1 MSAERLAPGVRE
13 LLRAEIAA
21 SHGREVSF
29 VARPDANGLIVEA
42 RAVARGTVDAV
53 LALPGVAAR
62 GELLLHNH
70 PSGVL
75 EPSGADLTVAA
86 RLHDGG
92 VGFAI
97 VDNDVTDCY
106 VVVECPR
113 PRATTRIDPIDVA
126 ALLSPSGPVARALGS
141 FEDRPSQRDMAAY
154 IADLYNDGGVGLL
167 EAGTGVGKSFA
178 YLVPA
183 LVWARENGERTVVS
197 TNTINLQEQLVGKD
211 LPILARALGS
221 GEHSPSFALLKGWR
235 NYICLARLEQARQ
248 GEGSLF
254 EDERRVEVETLAA
267 WAAKTSDGSL
277 ADLPDEPS
285 AEVWDGVA
293 AESDLCTRLKCPHFE
308 RCFLFQAR
316 RRAAEADVVVVN
328 HHLLA
333 SDLAVRMASD
343 NWQEAAVLPPY
354 RRLVLDEAH
363 HLEDVAAMHLGAQ
376 VSRLGV
382 ERLLARLERN
392 GRGLLPTLQS
402 VLFGRDDLLSA
413 ASRDLVQQGLV
424 DALGAARR
432 GAEEL
437 FMQLARRLD
446 AEPPSGQ
453 APVLRLREE
462 FGADPVWA
470 GGLGV
475 ALDNLLL
482 AFARLRDGVETI
494 ADRLALDDPSERRAQ
509 LLGELR
515 GVLRRLD
522 AAAAGLTAAL
532 RPPPGGPAAVRWL
545 ERRGRKVPNVSLAA
559 VPLDLAPILKDNLFD
574 RVETVV
580 LTSATLAAGGEFSY
594 LEERLGLDLP
604 PSRVRA
610 REIHASPFDFPSQC
624 VFGIPTD
631 LPEPRDDEPG
641 HDAAVARV
649 LVELARASDG
659 GMFALFT
666 SHGALRRA
674 ADAVRE
680 AIAGRWPLFVQGE
693 GQRDQLLRRFREA
706 GSGILLGTD
715 SFWEGVDVPGRAL
728 RVLILAKLPF
738 KVPTEP
744 LTAARLERLEARGL
758 NGFTHYL
765 VPNAAL
771 KLKQGFGRLIR
782 SRSDVGAVVLLDRR
796 VVTKRYGSM
805 ILEGLPLASRVVG
818 RWAEV
823 RGACEEFFARHSIGE
838 ERAVEGGRG
847 REKAVDSMLARVD
860 QPRGHAPGSANPA
873 GGA

>member
-1 MSAERLAPGVRE
+1 VSVERLAPAVRE

-21 SHGREVSF
+21 ARGREVSF
-29 VARPDANGLIVEA
+29 VACLDPDGLIVDA
-42 RAVARGTVDAV
+42 RVVARGTVDAV
-53 LALPGVAAR
+53 LALPGIAVR

-75 EPSGADLTVAA
+75 EPSGADLSVAA

-97 VDNDVTDCY
+97 VDNEVTDCY

-113 PRATTRIDPIDVA
+113 PRATTRLDAVDVA

-154 IADLYNDGGVGLL
+154 VADLYNDGGIGML

-211 LPILARALGS
+211 LPILARALGT
-221 GEHSPSFALLKGWR
+221 GDHAPTFALLKGWR
-235 NYICLARLEQARQ
+235 NYVCLARLEQAREQ
-248 GEGSLF
+248 GDSLF
-254 EDERRVEVETLAA
+254 EDERRTELDGLAA
-267 WAAKTSDGSL
+267 WAARTSDGSL

-285 AEVWDGVA
+285 GDVWDAVA
-293 AESDLCTRLKCPHFE
+293 AESDLCTRLKCPHFD

-354 RRLVLDEAH
+354 RRLILDEAH

-376 VSRLGV
+376 VSMLGV
-382 ERLLARLERN
+382 QRLLSRLEKN
-392 GRGLLPTLQS
+392 GRGLLPTLRS

-413 ASRDLVQQGLV
+413 TSRELAQQGLI

-432 GAEEL
+432 AADDV
-437 FMQLARRLD
+437 FARLARRLD
-446 AEPPSGQ
+446 GEPGP
-453 APVLRLREE
+453 APVLRLRDE
-462 FGADPVWA
+462 FLTDAVWD

-482 AFARLRDGVETI
+482 AFSRLSEGAAMI

-509 LLGELR
+509 LVGELH
-515 GVLRRLD
+515 GVVRRLD
-522 AAAAGLTAAL
+522 AAAAGLTATL
-532 RPPPGGPAAVRWL
+532 RPPAAGPAAVRWL
-545 ERRGRKVPNVSLAA
+545 ERRGRKTPNLSLAA
-559 VPLDLAPILKDNLFD
+559 VPLDLAPILKESLFD
-574 RVETVV
+574 RIETVV
-580 LTSATLAAGGEFSY
+580 LTSATLAAGGDFGY

-604 PSRVRA
+604 PVRIKV
-610 REIHASPFDFPSQC
+610 REIHASPFDYASQC
-624 VFGIPTD
+624 LFGIPTD
-631 LPEPRDDEPG
+631 IPEPRDDESG
-641 HDAAVARV
+641 HGAAVARV
-649 LVELARASDG
+649 LVELAHASDG
-659 GMFALFT
+659 GMFVLFT
-666 SHGALRRA
+666 SHAALRRA
-674 ADAVRE
+674 ADAVRDS
-680 AIAGRWPLFVQGE
+680 IGGRWPLFVQGE
-693 GQRDQLLRRFREA
+693 GQRDHLLRRFREA

-738 KVPTEP
+738 KVPSEP

-758 NGFTHYL
+758 NGFAHYL

-782 SRSDVGAVVLLDRR
+782 SRGDVGAVVLLDRR
-796 VVTKRYGSM
+796 VVTKRYGAM
-805 ILEGLPLASRVVG
+805 ILEGLPPATRLVG
-818 RWAEV
+818 HWADV
-823 RGACEEFFARHSIGE
+823 RGACEEFFARHGIGVE
-838 ERAVEGGRG
+838 TGAVEGGRG
-847 REKAVDSMLARVD
+847 R
-860 QPRGHAPGSANPA
+860 
-873 GGA
+873 

>member
-1 MSAERLAPGVRE
+1 VSVERIAPAVRE
-13 LLRAEIAA
+13 LVREEIAA
-21 SHGREVSF
+21 AHGREVSF

-42 RAVARGTVDAV
+42 RVVARGTVDAV
-53 LALPGVAAR
+53 LALPGIAQR
-62 GELLLHNH
+62 GELLVHNH

-97 VDNDVTDCY
+97 VDNDVSDCY
-106 VVVECPR
+106 VIVECPR
-113 PRATTRIDPIDVA
+113 PRATTRLDPVDVA
-126 ALLSPSGPVARALGS
+126 GLLAPHGPIARALGS

-154 IADLYNDGGVGLL
+154 IADVYNDGGVALL

-178 YLVPA
+178 YLAPA

-211 LPILARALGS
+211 LPILARALGA
-221 GEHSPSFALLKGWR
+221 GDHSPTFALLKGWR
-235 NYICLARLEQARQ
+235 NYVCLSRLEQARSA
-248 GEGSLF
+248 GTSLF
-254 EDERRVEVETLAA
+254 ADELGAELETLAA
-267 WAAKTSDGSL
+267 WAARTSDGSL

-285 AEVWDGVA
+285 AEVWDAVA

-308 RCFLFQAR
+308 RCFLFRAR

-376 VSRLGV
+376 VSMLGV
-382 ERLLARLERN
+382 QRLLSRLEKN
-392 GRGLLPTLQS
+392 GRGLLPTLRAALQH
-402 VLFGRDDLLSA
+402 REDLLSA
-413 ASRDLVQQGLV
+413 ASRDVLQQSLY

-432 GAEEL
+432 AADEVFTL
-437 FMQLARRLD
+437 LARRLD
-446 AEPPSGQ
+446 SEPSTPPPGAAGLPGPS
-453 APVLRLREE
+453 ATPVLRLTDE
-462 FGADPVWA
+462 FAADAVWSD
-470 GGLGV
+470 GLGV
-475 ALDNLLL
+475 AVDNLLL
-482 AFARLRDGVETI
+482 AFSRLRDGVETI
-494 ADRLALDDPSERRAQ
+494 ADRLTLDDPSERRAQ

-515 GVLRRLD
+515 GVVRRLD
-522 AAAAGLTAAL
+522 AVAAGLTAAL
-532 RPPPGGPAAVRWL
+532 RPPPGGAPAVRWL
-545 ERRGRKVPNVSLAA
+545 ERRGRKSVNLSLAA
-559 VPLDLAPILKDNLFD
+559 VPLDLAPILKSNLFD

-580 LTSATLAAGGEFSY
+580 LTSATLAAGGEFTY

-604 PSRVRA
+604 PSLVKA

-624 VFGIPTD
+624 IFGIPTD
-631 LPEPRDDEPG
+631 LPEPRDDQSG

-649 LVELARASDG
+649 LVELAHASDG
-659 GMFALFT
+659 GMFVLFT
-666 SHGALRRA
+666 SHGALRRT
-674 ADAVRE
+674 ADAVRGE
-680 AIAGRWPLFVQGE
+680 IGGRWPLLVQGE

-706 GSGILLGTD
+706 GSAILLGTD

-728 RVLILAKLPF
+728 RALILAKLPF
-738 KVPTEP
+738 KVPGEP

-758 NGFTHYL
+758 DGFMHYL

-796 VVTKRYGSM
+796 VVTKRYGQL
-805 ILEGLPLASRVVG
+805 ILEGLPRASRVVG
-818 RWAEV
+818 RWQEV
-823 RGACEEFFARHSIGE
+823 RRACEEFFARQGIGAE
-838 ERAVEGGRG
+838 AVGGKG
-847 REKAVDSMLARVD
+847 R
-860 QPRGHAPGSANPA
+860 
-873 GGA
+873 